1 MFDDIGGFLMNL
13 IAGLPGIVIAMVVHE
28 YAHARVAYALGDYT
42 PRLQGR
48 LTLNPAAH
56 VDPIGLLMLFIV
68 HFGWAKPVQINPM
81 NFSNPRRDDILVS
94 IAGPA
99 SNLITSFIALIVLV
113 LLAKFD
119 FPFSEGTLLVFNLI
133 IIYNINFAI
142 FNMLPIPPL
151 DGSHILRNLLP
162 YELARQYEYLE
173 RYSFIFLII
182 ILMTPVLS
190 YIFVPL
196 QKFIFGIFQGIVNYC
211 FKAGDCPYQ
220 NRKATPPRR

>member
-1 MFDDIGGFLMNL
+1 MFDDIGGFMMNL
-13 IAGLPGIVIAMVVHE
+13 IAGLPGIVIAMTVHE
-28 YAHARVAYALGDYT
+28 YSHARVAYALGDFT

-68 HFGWAKPVQINPM
+68 HFGWAKPVQINPL

-94 IAGPA
+94 LAGPA
-99 SNLITSFIALIVLV
+99 SNLIVSFIALIVLV
-113 LLAKFD
+113 MLAKLD
-119 FPFSEGTLLVFNLI
+119 LPLSEGVLVVFNLI

-162 YELARQYEYLE
+162 YNLARAYEQIE

-182 ILMTPVLS
+182 IIATPVLS
-190 YIFVPL
+190 YVFVPL
-196 QKFIFGIFQGIVNYC
+196 QRFIFSIFRSIV
-211 FKAGDCPYQ
+211 DVLL
-220 NRKATPPRR
+220 

>member
-13 IAGLPGIVIAMVVHE
+13 LVGLPGIVIAMVIHE
-28 YAHARVAYALGDYT
+28 YSHARVADALGDFT
-42 PRLQGR
+42 PRMQGR

-56 VDPIGLLMLFIV
+56 VDPIGLLMLFLV
-68 HFGWAKPVQINPM
+68 HFGWAKPVQINPT

-94 IAGPA
+94 LAGPA
-99 SNLITSFIALIVLV
+99 SNLITSFVALIILV
-113 LLAKFD
+113 LLAKLD
-119 FPFSEGTLLVFNLI
+119 FPLSEGLLVVFNLI
-133 IIYNINFAI
+133 IVYNINFAI

-162 YELARQYEYLE
+162 YEMARVYAQLE

-196 QKFIFGIFQGIVNYC
+196 QRFIFSIFQSIVNILL
-211 FKAGDCPYQ
+211 
-220 NRKATPPRR
+220 

>member
-13 IAGLPGIVIAMVVHE
+13 ITGLPGIVIAMVVHE

-94 IAGPA
+94 LAGPV
-99 SNLITSFIALIVLV
+99 SNLITAFIALIILV

-196 QKFIFGIFQGIVNYC
+196 QKFIFGIFQGIVNILL
-211 FKAGDCPYQ
+211 
-220 NRKATPPRR
+220 

>member
-13 IAGLPGIVIAMVVHE
+13 IAGLPGIVIAMVIHE
-28 YAHARVAYALGDYT
+28 FSHARVAYALGDYT

-56 VDPIGLLMLFIV
+56 VDPIGLLMLFLV

-94 IAGPA
+94 LAGPA
-99 SNLITSFIALIVLV
+99 SNLLTAFVFTILLV
-113 LLAKFD
+113 LMVKLD
-119 FPFSEGTLLVFNLI
+119 LPMSEGLLVVFQLI
-133 IIYNINFAI
+133 IVYNINFAI

-162 YELARQYEYLE
+162 YELARGYEQLE

-182 ILMTPVLS
+182 ILATPILS

-196 QKFIFGIFQGIVNYC
+196 QRFIFGIFKSIVGILL
-211 FKAGDCPYQ
+211 
-220 NRKATPPRR
+220 

>member
-1 MFDDIGGFLMNL
+1 MFDDIGGFLTG
-13 IAGLPGIVIAMVVHE
+13 IVAGLPGIVIAMVIHE
-28 YAHARVAYALGDYT
+28 YSHARMADFLGDFT
-42 PRLQGR
+42 PRMQGR

-56 VDPIGLLMLFIV
+56 VDPIGLLMLFLV
-68 HFGWAKPVQINPM
+68 HFGWAKPVQINPT

-94 IAGPA
+94 LAGPA
-99 SNLITSFIALIVLV
+99 SNLITAFFALILLV

-119 FPFSEGTLLVFNLI
+119 FPLSEGLLVVFNLI
-133 IIYNINFAI
+133 IVYNINFAI

-162 YELARQYEYLE
+162 YEMARVYEQLE

-182 ILMTPVLS
+182 ILMTPILS

-196 QKFIFGIFQGIVNYC
+196 QKIIFGIFQSVVNILI
-211 FKAGDCPYQ
+211 
-220 NRKATPPRR
+220 

>member
-1 MFDDIGGFLMNL
+1 MFDDIGGFITQL
-13 IAGLPGIVIAMVVHE
+13 IAGLPGIVIAMVIHE
-28 YAHARVAYALGDYT
+28 YSHARVAYALGDYT

-94 IAGPA
+94 LAGPA
-99 SNLITSFIALIVLV
+99 SNLITAFIALIILV
-113 LLAKFD
+113 LLTKLD
-119 FPFSEGTLLVFNLI
+119 FPLSEGLLVVFNLI

-162 YELARQYEYLE
+162 YEMAQTYEQLE

-182 ILMTPVLS
+182 ILATPVRS

-196 QKFIFGIFQGIVNYC
+196 QRFILGIFRSIVGILL
-211 FKAGDCPYQ
+211 
-220 NRKATPPRR
+220 

>member
-1 MFDDIGGFLMNL
+1 MFDNIGGFLLDL
-13 IAGLPGIVIAMVVHE
+13 IVGLPGIVIAMVIHE
-28 YAHARVAYALGDYT
+28 FSHARVAYALGDYT
-42 PRLQGR
+42 PKMQGR

-56 VDPIGLLMLFIV
+56 VDPIGLLMLFLV

-94 IAGPA
+94 LAGPA
-99 SNLITSFIALIVLV
+99 SNLITAFVFTIMLV
-113 LLAKFD
+113 FMVKLDL
-119 FPFSEGTLLVFNLI
+119 PMSEGLLVVFQMI

-162 YELARQYEYLE
+162 YELARGYEQLE

-196 QKFIFGIFQGIVNYC
+196 QRFIFGIFQGVVNILL
-211 FKAGDCPYQ
+211 
-220 NRKATPPRR
+220 

>member
-1 MFDDIGGFLMNL
+1 MFDDMGGFLMNL

-48 LTLNPAAH
+48 LPLNPAAH

-94 IAGPA
+94 LAGPA
-99 SNLITSFIALIVLV
+99 SNLITAFIALIILV

-182 ILMTPVLS
+182 IIATPVLS
-190 YIFVPL
+190 YVFVPL
-196 QKFIFGIFQGIVNYC
+196 QRFIYGIFQGIVNILL
-211 FKAGDCPYQ
+211 
-220 NRKATPPRR
+220 

>member
-1 MFDDIGGFLMNL
+1 MFDDFGGFLTTL

-56 VDPIGLLMLFIV
+56 VDPIGLAMLLFV
-68 HFGWAKPVQINPM
+68 HFGWAKPVMINPM
-81 NFSNPRRDDILVS
+81 NFRNPRRDDILVS
-94 IAGPA
+94 LAGPA

-113 LLAKFD
+113 LMAKAD
-119 FPFSEGTLLVFNLI
+119 FPFSEGVLVVFNLI

-162 YELARQYEYLE
+162 YELARQYEELE

-182 ILMTPVLS
+182 ILATPILS
-190 YIFVPL
+190 YVFVPL
-196 QKFIFGIFQGIVNYC
+196 QRFIFEIFQGIVNILL
-211 FKAGDCPYQ
+211 
-220 NRKATPPRR
+220 

>member
-1 MFDDIGGFLMNL
+1 MFDDIGQL
-13 IAGLPGIVIAMVVHE
+13 IAGVPGIIIAMVIHE
-28 YAHARVAYALGDYT
+28 FSHARVAYALGDYT
-42 PRLQGR
+42 PKMQGR

-56 VDPIGLLMLFIV
+56 IDPIGLLMLFFV
-68 HFGWAKPVQINPM
+68 HFGWAKPVQINPL

-94 IAGPA
+94 LAGPA
-99 SNLITSFIALIVLV
+99 SNLITSFVALIFLV
-113 LLAKFD
+113 LLVKLD
-119 FPFSEGTLLVFNLI
+119 FPMSDGLLVVFNLI

-162 YELARQYEYLE
+162 YELARGYEKLE

-182 ILMTPVLS
+182 ILMTPILH

-196 QKFIFGIFQGIVNYC
+196 QRFIFGIFRDIVNILL
-211 FKAGDCPYQ
+211 
-220 NRKATPPRR
+220 

>member
-1 MFDDIGGFLMNL
+1 MFDDIGGFLTTL
-13 IAGLPGIVIAMVVHE
+13 IAGLPGIVIAMVIHE
-28 YAHARVAYALGDYT
+28 YSHARMADLLGDYT
-42 PRLQGR
+42 PRMQGR

-56 VDPIGLLMLFIV
+56 VDPIGLFMLLIV

-94 IAGPA
+94 LAGPA
-99 SNLITSFIALIVLV
+99 SNLITAFVALIILV

-119 FPFSEGTLLVFNLI
+119 FPFSEGLLVVFNLI
-133 IIYNINFAI
+133 IVYNINFAI

-162 YELARQYEYLE
+162 YEMARVYEQLE

-182 ILMTPVLS
+182 ILATPVLS

-196 QKFIFGIFQGIVNYC
+196 QRFIFGIFKSIV
-211 FKAGDCPYQ
+211 GLLL
-220 NRKATPPRR
+220 

>member
-1 MFDDIGGFLMNL
+1 MFDDIGGFLTTL
-13 IAGLPGIVIAMVVHE
+13 VAGLPGIVIAMVIHE
-28 YAHARVAYALGDYT
+28 YSHARVADALGDFT
-42 PRLQGR
+42 PRMQGR

-56 VDPIGLLMLFIV
+56 VDPIGLAMLFLV

-94 IAGPA
+94 LAGPA
-99 SNLITSFIALIVLV
+99 SNLITSFVALIILV
-113 LLAKFD
+113 LLAKLD
-119 FPFSEGTLLVFNLI
+119 FPLSEGLLVVFNLI
-133 IIYNINFAI
+133 IVYNINFAI

-162 YELARQYEYLE
+162 YEMARAYAQLE
-173 RYSFIFLII
+173 RYSFIFLLI

-196 QKFIFGIFQGIVNYC
+196 QRFIFSIFQGIVNILL
-211 FKAGDCPYQ
+211 
-220 NRKATPPRR
+220 

>member
-1 MFDDIGGFLMNL
+1 MLDYIVHL
-13 IAGLPGIVIAMVVHE
+13 IAGVPGIIIAMVIHE
-28 YAHARVAYALGDYT
+28 YSHARVAYALGDYT
-42 PRLQGR
+42 PKMQGR

-56 VDPIGLLMLFIV
+56 VDLIGLVMLFIV

-94 IAGPA
+94 LAGPL
-99 SNLITSFIALIVLV
+99 SNLITAFVFTIVLV
-113 LLAKFD
+113 FMIKLHMPLTEGLLV
-119 FPFSEGTLLVFNLI
+119 VFNLI
-133 IIYNINFAI
+133 IVYNINFAI

-162 YELARQYEYLE
+162 YEMARAYEQLE

-182 ILMTPVLS
+182 ILATPILG

-196 QKFIFGIFQGIVNYC
+196 QRFIFGIFKSIVGI
-211 FKAGDCPYQ
+211 FI
-220 NRKATPPRR
+220 

>member
-1 MFDDIGGFLMNL
+1 MFDDLGGFLMNL
-13 IAGLPGIVIAMVVHE
+13 IAGLPGIVIAMTVHE
-28 YAHARVAYALGDYT
+28 YSHARVAYALGDFT

-68 HFGWAKPVQINPM
+68 HFGWAKPVQINPL

-94 IAGPA
+94 LAGPA
-99 SNLITSFIALIVLV
+99 SNLIVSFVALIVLV
-113 LLAKFD
+113 MLAKMD
-119 FPFSEGTLLVFNLI
+119 LPLSEGVLVVFNLI

-162 YELARQYEYLE
+162 YNLARAYEQLE

-182 ILMTPVLS
+182 IIATPVLS
-190 YIFVPL
+190 YVFVPL
-196 QKFIFGIFQGIVNYC
+196 QRFIFGIFRSIV
-211 FKAGDCPYQ
+211 DVLL
-220 NRKATPPRR
+220 

>member
-1 MFDDIGGFLMNL
+1 MFDDIGGFLTTL
-13 IAGLPGIVIAMVVHE
+13 VAGLPGIVIAMVVHE
-28 YAHARVAYALGDYT
+28 YAHARVADALGDYT
-42 PRLQGR
+42 PRMQGR

-56 VDPIGLLMLFIV
+56 VDPIGLFMLFIV

-94 IAGPA
+94 LAGPA
-99 SNLITSFIALIVLV
+99 SNLITSFIALIILV

-119 FPFSEGTLLVFNLI
+119 FPFSEGALVVFNLI
-133 IIYNINFAI
+133 IVYNINFAI

-162 YELARQYEYLE
+162 YEMARAYAQLE

-182 ILMTPVLS
+182 IIATPVLS
-190 YIFVPL
+190 YVFIPL
-196 QKFIFGIFQGIVNYC
+196 QRLIFGLFQGIVNILL
-211 FKAGDCPYQ
+211 
-220 NRKATPPRR
+220 